1 MANAYYT
8 LGIQRFATASISW
21 SSDTIKIQFC
31 AAGYVRNLA
40 TDEFLSDISNTVGSA
55 VALASKTTTGG
66 RCSAAN
72 TTVTAVS
79 GSAITQIVIYKDT
92 GTPSTSPL
100 ICNLDTATGLPYT
113 PVGSD
118 IVVVW
123 DPGANGIFL
132 L

>member
-1 MANAYYT
+1 MANAFYT
-8 LGIQRFATASISW
+8 LGIERFLKGSISW
-21 SSDTIKIQFC
+21 NSDTIKIQFC

-55 VALASKTTTGG
+55 VALGTKTTTGG
-66 RCSAAN
+66 RAGAAN

-92 GTPSTSPL
+92 GVAGTSPL